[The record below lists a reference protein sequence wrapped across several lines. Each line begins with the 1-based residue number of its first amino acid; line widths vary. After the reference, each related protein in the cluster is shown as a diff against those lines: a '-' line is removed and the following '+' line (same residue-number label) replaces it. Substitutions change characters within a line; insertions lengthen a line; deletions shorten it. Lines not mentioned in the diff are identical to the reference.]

1 MPTLATRLT
10 SDGILLTN
18 AYFDEITKTWVSIA
32 PDAVYAG
39 LFDEVFLSAGSLLFS
54 SSTDYL
60 YGVSP
65 VFNIGAVG
73 TAWTIE
79 TWVYP
84 QTSGA
89 VFSIGNGTQYG
100 QSFALDWG
108 VTVTDKFTIRQGD
121 GTSYPI
127 AITTGSTFVA
137 NTWYHVAVSC
147 TATGLRTIY
156 VNGVDSGSYM
166 LTAAMTSADQWV
178 VNGFY
183 DNNGL
188 GNLGGNCHVSNLRVV
203 VGTAVYTANF
213 TPPYAP
219 AVPITNT
226 QLLLCMPNNGGVFT
240 DISPNGF
247 KIQSQGN
254 PTATVLKPFVVNTMQ
269 RQLDTGTLQVA
280 GYFDE
285 KSGII

>member
-1 MPTLATRLT
+1 MATLATRLT

-18 AYFDEITKTWVSIA
+18 AYFDEITKSWVSIA

-54 SSTDYL
+54 SSADYL
-60 YGVSP
+60 YGVSS
-65 VFNIGAVG
+65 VFNIGASG

-84 QTSGA
+84 QTAGA
-89 VFSIGNGTQYG
+89 VFSIGDGTQYG

-108 VTVTDKFTIRQGD
+108 VTASDKFTIRQGN

-127 AITTGSTFVA
+127 SITTGSTFVA
-137 NTWYHVAVSC
+137 NAWYHVAVSC

-166 LTAAMTSADQWV
+166 LTGAMSSADQWV

-188 GNLGGNCHVSNLRVV
+188 GNSGGNCHVSNLRLVT
-203 VGTAVYTANF
+203 GTAVYTANF

-219 AVPITNT
+219 AVAVADT

-254 PTATVLKPFVVNTMQ
+254 PTATVLKPFVVNTVQ
-269 RQLDTGTLQVA
+269 RQLNTGTLQVA

>member
-1 MPTLATRLT
+1 M
-10 SDGILLTN
+10 
-18 AYFDEITKTWVSIA
+18 
-32 PDAVYAG
+32 
-39 LFDEVFLSAGSLLFS
+39 SL
-54 SSTDYL
+54 
-60 YGVSP
+60 
-65 VFNIGAVG
+65 
-73 TAWTIE
+73 
-79 TWVYP
+79 
-84 QTSGA
+84 
-89 VFSIGNGTQYG
+89 
-100 QSFALDWG
+100 ALDWG
-108 VTVTDKFTIRQGD
+108 YTAANKFTVRQGD
-121 GTSYPI
+121 GTGYPI

-166 LTAAMTSADQWV
+166 LTAAMSSANQWV

-188 GNLGGNCHVSNLRVV
+188 GNNGGNCHVSNLRLVT
-203 VGTAVYTANF
+203 GTAVYTANF

-219 AVPITNT
+219 LVSIAST

-247 KIQSQGN
+247 KIQTQGN
-254 PTATVLKPFVVNTMQ
+254 PVATVLKPFVVNTVQ